1 MCWRRSSEA
10 ESMNRRRFVSL
21 SGAAAA
27 GLAADA
33 PRPASAAPASVLMKL
48 GCQTTPTNE
57 QHIRYLAR
65 YGVQAICGFPQVP
78 PDRLYA
84 TADELKTMREM
95 AEKNGVTVDL
105 LAPP

>member
-1 MCWRRSSEA
+1 MCSRRSSEA
-10 ESMNRRRFVSL
+10 ASMNRRRFVSL

-27 GLAADA
+27 GIAAEA
-33 PRPASAAPASVLMKL
+33 ARPAEAAATGTRMKL

-65 YGVQAICGFPQVP
+65 YGVQAICGFPQTP

-84 TADELKTMREM
+84 TVDELKAMRDM

-105 LAPP
+105 LA

>member
-1 MCWRRSSEA
+1 
-10 ESMNRRRFVSL
+10 
-21 SGAAAA
+21 
-27 GLAADA
+27 
-33 PRPASAAPASVLMKL
+33 MKL

-84 TADELKTMREM
+84 TVDELKAMREI
-95 AEKNGVTVDL
+95 AEKNGIPVFEDPP
-105 LAPP
+105 LARSMFAQVSIDSVIPSVFYKAVAELIHRVYAADAKNKRVR